1 MECPSCRAANEDD
14 AAECF
19 TCGSTLAGTRP
30 VKQGDT
36 IAGRYVVKARLGRGG
51 MGTVYRAHDTALEED
66 VALKVMAPGSDLDP
80 DLARRFRSE
89 IRLAR
94 KIAHRNVCRI
104 YEYGEDAGRR
114 FISMELIDG
123 TDVRRLLRERGALA
137 SAEAYDIAVQVA
149 RGLEAIHEAGI
160 IHRDLKTP
168 NIMRDPEG
176 RVKVMDFGIAKRF
189 ERDGSSTGL
198 TGTGHVVGTPD
209 YMSPE
214 QARAE
219 KLDFR
224 SDVYA
229 LGVVIFELF
238 TAELPF
244 RADTPMAVLLK
255 HLHEPPP
262 IDGPAGARLPAAIR
276 PVLRRAL
283 AKAPADRHASM
294 TDLLADLERAR
305 AADPAAS
312 APVASRPPVILGAAV
327 PATEAIPELEPSTTA
342 PARRAPTPVEV
353 TATNV
358 SLTDP
363 GARAR
368 SISTV
373 EEPLPGGPPSP
384 APRPWL
390 KAGLALAIVGILAAV
405 VVFTRAR
412 PAPPAPAAQN
422 AVVAAPVVVSLNALP
437 WARVRLAAAPGQTEE
452 VPTLSG
458 DENVTPLTVL
468 LAPGDYD
475 VEMDNG
481 GITAA
486 RRERLQVR
494 AGQPNAFVFV
504 MPGYDPD
511 AAAEVAR

>member
-19 TCGSTLAGTRP
+19 TCGSSLAGARP

-66 VALKVMAPGSDLDP
+66 VALKVMAPESDLDP
-80 DLARRFRSE
+80 DMARRFRSE

-94 KIAHRNVCRI
+94 RIAHRNVCRI

-137 SAEAYDIAVQVA
+137 PVDAYDIAIQVA

-168 NIMRDPEG
+168 NIMRDGDG
-176 RVKVMDFGIAKRF
+176 RVKVMDFGIAKRL
-189 ERDGSSTGL
+189 ERDASSTGL

-229 LGVVIFELF
+229 LGVVVFELF
-238 TAELPF
+238 TGQLPF

-255 HLHEPPP
+255 HLHEAPP
-262 IDGPAGARLPAAIR
+262 IDGPAGARLPAALR
-276 PVLRRAL
+276 PVLKRAL

-294 TDLLADLERAR
+294 ADLLADLERVR
-305 AADPAAS
+305 ASDPAAS
-312 APVASRPPVILGAAV
+312 APVAPRPAVILGAAV
-327 PATEAIPELEPSTTA
+327 PATEDIPGLQPSPTA
-342 PARRAPTPVEV
+342 TAHPVTPVPV
-353 TATNV
+353 TATNA
-358 SLTDP
+358 SLTGPSTRADP
-363 GARAR
+363 AWP
-368 SISTV
+368 V
-373 EEPLPGGPPSP
+373 EQPPPSPPPSP

-390 KAGLALAIVGILAAV
+390 RAGLALGIVGLLAAA

-412 PAPPAPAAQN
+412 PAPPAPAAET
-422 AVVAAPVVVSLNALP
+422 AVVAAPVAVSLNALP
-437 WARVRLAAAPGQTEE
+437 WARVRLVPAPGQVVEA
-452 VPTLSG
+452 PTLRG
-458 DENVTPLTVL
+458 EENVTPLMVR

-475 VEMDNG
+475 LEMDNG

-504 MPGYDPD
+504 MPGYDPE
-511 AAAEVAR
+511 AAAEAAR